1 MAKPL
6 KSASRKPA
14 AAETEHPGL
23 KVIGDVASYLAAGI
37 GSDEVLAGV
46 AGALRRGLTA
56 DPCRIW
62 VRTADGSSFRPFVA
76 AGDAQPGDGYVR
88 LVEAWVAEHSRVEPK
103 DGRIQ
108 LRFPLVHEGER
119 LGLLEAVVPSRDG
132 ASIAQEIVS
141 VVANILSPLLWSIEL
156 SEDLASEVALR
167 TREIDA
173 QRRFTTKIV
182 DSLPVGLYVINQQFT
197 IQAWNRKRESGTT
210 EMTRGETIGRSVFDV
225 FDRQPRELLQ
235 REFDAVFATGR
246 MEQVEVESSARGEPR
261 HYRITKI
268 PMRLDDDEVT
278 HVIAIGEDI
287 ADWKNIQRQIAQ
299 TEKLAAVGQLAAGVM
314 HEINN
319 PLATIGACVE
329 ALTLRRDE
337 LEPRG
342 AFNEYLG
349 IIDSELERCKEIVD
363 GLLDFSR
370 PKARLKK
377 PVNLN
382 QLVED
387 ALFLVKHHD
396 RIKRIQLE
404 QRLAADLP
412 EIEANA
418 KQLLQVFL
426 DLMLNAIDSMEDDGV
441 LTVATAINPERA
453 DEVYIEIQD
462 TGAGI
467 AREDIPKIFEPFFT
481 TKPPGRG
488 TGLGLSITYGIVAEH
503 RGRIHVDSVP
513 GRGSIFQVYLPM
525 QGRSEEGA

>member
-119 LGLLEAVVPSRDG
+119 LGLLEAVVPSGDG

-173 QRRFTTKIV
+173 QRRFTTKII

-268 PMRLDDDEVT
+268 PMRLEDDEVT
-278 HVIAIGEDI
+278 HPGCQLSHRGEF
-287 ADWKNIQRQIAQ
+287 
-299 TEKLAAVGQLAAGVM
+299 LG
-314 HEINN
+314 
-319 PLATIGACVE
+319 
-329 ALTLRRDE
+329 LRDLSLDVLPIRD
-337 LEPRG
+337 
-342 AFNEYLG
+342 
-349 IIDSELERCKEIVD
+349 
-363 GLLDFSR
+363 
-370 PKARLKK
+370 
-377 PVNLN
+377 
-382 QLVED
+382 
-387 ALFLVKHHD
+387 
-396 RIKRIQLE
+396 
-404 QRLAADLP
+404 
-412 EIEANA
+412 
-418 KQLLQVFL
+418 
-426 DLMLNAIDSMEDDGV
+426 V
-441 LTVATAINPERA
+441 LTDR
-453 DEVYIEIQD
+453 DD
-462 TGAGI
+462 
-467 AREDIPKIFEPFFT
+467 
-481 TKPPGRG
+481 
-488 TGLGLSITYGIVAEH
+488 TYGIVAEH